1 MSLERPVAIITHDFS
16 WDDTSPVNFLSGD
29 WPNRHVLEMQ
39 VELENADRG
48 GIKRPLCNPA
58 TEDEFWAY
66 HEFVHTTHT
75 FPEDSLPY
83 FDLKEL
89 TWFSDCSRVEF
100 SIGAMRPWN
109 ITDDVTHTVTFTAAR
124 GNLNVSPLGFKIES
138 LVNDCTSALPGVL
151 PDLPDSG
158 RCVSLLSDYTLFGG
172 DEYVANVLPLALEE
186 GLDAPTCFDWVKPAN
201 GQHSIGYLAAHISN
215 VGCWPNA

>member
-16 WDDTSPVNFLSGD
+16 WDDTSPVNFLSGS
-29 WPNRHVLEMQ
+29 WPDRHVLEMQ

-66 HEFVHTTHT
+66 REFVHTTHT

-89 TWFSDCSRVEF
+89 TWISDCSRVEF
-100 SIGAMRPWN
+100 TIGAMRPWN
-109 ITDDVTHTVTFTAAR
+109 ITDDVTHTVTFRAAR

-138 LVNDCTSALPGVL
+138 LVNDCSA
-151 PDLPDSG
+151 DLLVPDSA
-158 RCVSLLSDYTLFGG
+158 RCVSILNIG
-172 DEYVANVLPLALEE
+172 DEYIANVLPIDVEE
-186 GLDAPTCFDWVKPAN
+186 PAAPSCFYWIKPAD
-201 GQHSIGYLAAHISN
+201 GQHSTPFDETHIFDDLP
-215 VGCWPNA
+215 CFAT